1 MTTDNSNIYEQGT
14 RSEAQWEAE
23 LEQYEIASIRWTL
36 LDVKLWL
43 TAHHY
48 PVDEENMRSIRKQ
61 LNPSIIENSALEDG
75 WMCIN
80 ALIDPARLHK
90 AADQVDNDSDSSR
103 QHDSEQD
110 EQHHKSMTIVPIA
123 SVVAAVAKQQH

>member
-43 TAHHY
+43 TDHHY
-48 PVDEENMRSIRKQ
+48 PVDKENMRSILKQ
-61 LNPSIIENSALEDG
+61 LNPYIIENSALEDG

>member
-1 MTTDNSNIYEQGT
+1 
-14 RSEAQWEAE
+14 
-23 LEQYEIASIRWTL
+23 
-36 LDVKLWL
+36 
-43 TAHHY
+43 
-48 PVDEENMRSIRKQ
+48 
-61 LNPSIIENSALEDG
+61 
-75 WMCIN
+75 MCIN

-90 AADQVDNDSDSSR
+90 AADQVDNDSDSSS

>member
-14 RSEAQWEAE
+14 RSEAQWEAD

-43 TAHHY
+43 TANDY
-48 PVDEENMRSIRKQ
+48 PVDEENMRSILKQ
-61 LNPSIIENSALEDG
+61 LNPYIIENSALEDG

>member
-48 PVDEENMRSIRKQ
+48 PVDEENMRSILKQ

-75 WMCIN
+75 
-80 ALIDPARLHK
+80 
-90 AADQVDNDSDSSR
+90 
-103 QHDSEQD
+103 
-110 EQHHKSMTIVPIA
+110 
-123 SVVAAVAKQQH
+123 